1 MKSIYFDNN
10 ATTPIAPEVFEEM
23 IPYLRELY
31 GNPSSMHTF
40 GGQLH
45 RRIEEAR
52 AKVAS
57 LVNAEPGEIIFT
69 GCGTESDNTAIMS
82 AVESY
87 PQKRH
92 VITTRV
98 EHPAVL
104 NFCKHLARKG
114 YRVTFLPVDYLG
126 RLDMDALYKAL
137 DDDTVVV
144 SIMYANNETGV
155 IFQ

>member
-10 ATTPIAPEVFEEM
+10 VTTPIAPEVFEEM